1 MIVQDVVA
9 DVLLGLAVAV
19 VLASSVGVLVMPDV
33 YRKLHFVTPATVVA
47 PVLVALAVLVQHGY
61 SQQTTETWLALL
73 FVVIA
78 GPYLGHATLR
88 AARVR
93 ETGDWRTT
101 SPAQAGPAHS
111 PAPRSPAQ
119 EPPAAGDEGQ

>member
-1 MIVQDVVA
+1 MIVRDVVA
-9 DVLLGLAVAV
+9 DVALGLAVAV

-47 PVLVALAVLVQHGY
+47 PVLVALAVLVRHGY

-101 SPAQAGPAHS
+101 SPAQ
-111 PAPRSPAQ
+111 